1 MRLFVGNSRRQFEQ
15 QARVYFAPLYQAAL
29 RLTRQVE
36 WAEDLT
42 QDTLV
47 RAYERYESFTSGTNF
62 RAWLFTILT
71 HTYLNDC
78 ERARR
83 RPVTENF
90 AVASAQGHAWEHAD
104 PDAEH
109 DPVTAM
115 MTQVLDERLQG
126 ALDSLPEEFRLAIIL
141 VDLEELSYQQAA
153 EALHVP
159 IGTVR
164 SRVFRGRS
172 HLRAALEPQH
182 AVRRQ

>member
-1 MRLFVGNSRRQFEQ
+1 MRLFGGNSRRHFEQ
-15 QARVYFAPLYQAAL
+15 QAHAYFAPLYQAAL

-47 RAYERYESFTSGTNF
+47 RAYERYESFTPGTNF
-62 RAWLFTILT
+62 RAWLFMILT

-83 RPVTENF
+83 RPVT
-90 AVASAQGHAWEHAD
+90 ASYATASAQGHDWEYAD
-104 PDAEH
+104 PEAEH
-109 DPVTAM
+109 DPVVAVM
-115 MTQVLDERLQG
+115 MQVLDERLQG
-126 ALDSLPEEFRLAIIL
+126 ALDHLPEEFRLAIIL

-172 HLRAALEPQH
+172 HLRTALEPQH
-182 AVRRQ
+182 TVRRP

>member
-15 QARVYFAPLYQAAL
+15 QAQTVFAPLYQAAL

-42 QDTLV
+42 QDTLI
-47 RAYERYESFTSGTNF
+47 RAYERYDSFTPGTNF

-78 ERARR
+78 ERAKR
-83 RPVTENF
+83 RPVT
-90 AVASAQGHAWEHAD
+90 ASYAATAGSLEWEYAD
-104 PDAEH
+104 QDAEH
-109 DPVTAM
+109 DPVTAL
-115 MTQVLDERLQG
+115 MTQVLDERLQS
-126 ALDSLPEEFRLAIIL
+126 ALDTLPEEFRLAIIL
-141 VDLEELSYQQAA
+141 VDLEELPYQQAA

-172 HLRAALEPQH
+172 HLRAALEPQ
-182 AVRRQ
+182 AAAQRP